1 MCSLLTAHLGE
12 SEAEKEPWGIA
23 TAFLCTLNFCSSKFV
38 FKKKKNH
45 EAYYP
50 FLLRIQLTKLSRL
63 SLSKRTFC
71 DHGKLSVLSRMV
83 APSHMWI
90 LSTRNMPDACYGV
103 KASLFYITNVYWALL
118 CSWNYAGL
126 RDIKIRTSW
135 WPSSTGEEDL

>member
-23 TAFLCTLNFCSSKFV
+23 TAFLCTLNFCSSKLV
-38 FKKKKNH
+38 LKKKN

-50 FLLRIQLTKLSRL
+50 FLLRIQLTTLSRL

-71 DHGKLSVLSRMV
+71 GHGKLSVLSRTV

-90 LSTRNMPDACYGV
+90 LST
-103 KASLFYITNVYWALL
+103 
-118 CSWNYAGL
+118 
-126 RDIKIRTSW
+126 
-135 WPSSTGEEDL
+135 

>member
-38 FKKKKNH
+38 LNKKNH

-90 LSTRNMPDACYGV
+90 LSTLNMPDACYGV
-103 KASLFYITNVYWALL
+103 KASLFYITNVY
-118 CSWNYAGL
+118 
-126 RDIKIRTSW
+126 
-135 WPSSTGEEDL
+135 